1 LLGLIGLLIAVP
13 ATAALMMFYEE
24 WRKTEL
30 NSEEEFQDK
39 VPK

>member
-1 LLGLIGLLIAVP
+1 
-13 ATAALMMFYEE
+13 LMMFYEE